1 MAVDEGSMRIS
12 LYFVVFSLVL
22 STLHVAEAK
31 KLYRYQDENGKW
43 LFSDSPIKDSE
54 SDKGNL
60 VSIERMEVNRHN
72 KKLYYL
78 QNKTS
83 DNTYQIK
90 FINGYAGPVEVRL
103 EPNVFRN
110 STSRPRLPTSFVL
123 DGGEKRHVATI
134 WPENR
139 RDDWSFSLRY
149 SHTLGRPISGNG
161 ITDLYR
167 IPFVSRGGRLISQ
180 GFNGGRTHND
190 DHSRYAVDIA
200 LPIGTPI
207 IAARAG
213 VVLDAATDFIGGGTD
228 RRRYGEKANFVRIL
242 HDDETMATYAHLSL
256 ESVAIKPGQR
266 VGVGQ
271 LIALSGN
278 TGYSSG
284 PHLHFAVTK
293 NAGMKEV
300 SIPFRFIDGVGEV
313 VIPSEGIKLVN
324 QGTR

>member
-1 MAVDEGSMRIS
+1 LLVIS
-12 LYFVVFSLVL
+12 GLQ
-22 STLHVAEAK
+22 VAEAK

-43 LFSDSPIKDSE
+43 LFSDSPLKASE
-54 SDKGNL
+54 SDQGKL
-60 VSIERMEVNRHN
+60 VSVERLDVNRHN

-103 EPNVFRN
+103 ESNVFRN

-123 DGGEKRHVATI
+123 EAGEKRHVATL
-134 WPENR
+134 WPMNKRE
-139 RDDWSFSLRY
+139 DWSFSLRY
-149 SHTLGRPISGNG
+149 SHTLGRPIKGNG
-161 ITDLYR
+161 ITDLYH
-167 IPFVSRGGRLISQ
+167 IPFLSSRGRFISQ

-190 DHSRYAVDIA
+190 VHSRFAVDIA

-207 IAARAG
+207 LASREG
-213 VVLDAATDFIGGGTD
+213 VVVDLAEDFIRGGTD
-228 RRRYGEKANFVRIL
+228 RKRFGEKANFVRIL

-266 VGVGQ
+266 VNVGQ

-293 NAGMKEV
+293 NAGMEEV
-300 SIPFRFIDGVGEV
+300 SIPFRFVDDSGGV
-313 VIPSEGIKLVN
+313 VIPSEGIQLVN
-324 QGTR
+324 IGAR